1 MIVVYTGFTLA
12 GLLPLPSPTALLTSV
27 RTLKGQ
33 IETLIWTGPSLGL
46 PAFVRLCWCSCC
58 CLGKSDKRRLFSQ
71 TTHSGPMCPS
81 FPSVVAS
88 SDSSLSLSGCRF
100 DKANSLILTG
110 RRVKLDRYSKSISES
125 EKQRLC
131 ISTLPPPSLQS
142 SITLS
147 PHHSPGH
154 GQRRC
159 LLIVCLGISA
169 ACSEKNKAVVTR
181 CMFDPQD

>member
-1 MIVVYTGFTLA
+1 MRRSSG
-12 GLLPLPSPTALLTSV
+12 P
-27 RTLKGQ
+27 R
-33 IETLIWTGPSLGL
+33 PSLGL
-46 PAFVRLCWCSCC
+46 PAFVRLRWCSCC

-100 DKANSLILTG
+100 DKVNSLILTG

-131 ISTLPPPSLQS
+131 ISTLPPPSP
-142 SITLS
+142 LS
-147 PHHSPGH
+147 PVFHHPLPPPLTGTWRTAMPLDSLSWH
-154 GQRRC
+154 LCRV
-159 LLIVCLGISA
+159 L
-169 ACSEKNKAVVTR
+169 
-181 CMFDPQD
+181 